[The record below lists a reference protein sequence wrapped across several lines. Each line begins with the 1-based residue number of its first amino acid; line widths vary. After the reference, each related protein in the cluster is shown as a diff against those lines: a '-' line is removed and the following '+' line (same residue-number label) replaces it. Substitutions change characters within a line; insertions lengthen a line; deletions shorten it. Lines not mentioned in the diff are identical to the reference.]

1 MSTYNNKYDILGST
15 IKPNPASVKYW
26 ADLSSNPN
34 GGDLKYFNG
43 TKWVLVNNKD
53 TEDISQIKQQI
64 ADLEQNKEDK
74 VEGKGLSTNDYT
86 TPEKNKL
93 AAIEA
98 EANKYVLPAATA
110 SALGGVKIG
119 SNITL
124 ANGGT
129 ISITKANVTSALGVD
144 PTTKYVTLDTAQTI
158 TG

>member
-1 MSTYNNKYDILGST
+1 M
-15 IKPNPASVKYW
+15 
-26 ADLSSNPN
+26 
-34 GGDLKYFNG
+34 
-43 TKWVLVNNKD
+43 
-53 TEDISQIKQQI
+53 
-64 ADLEQNKEDK
+64 
-74 VEGKGLSTNDYT
+74 EGKGLSTNDYT